1 MCSSRDL
8 IMAKIPGPK
17 ERERERERKREVFC
31 LLLCWKSLPGAS
43 ETSLLAGHS
52 SFLFPQIISS
62 HAPVLW
68 SLWGLPWLSHPCK
81 SRGQPQPPVLGN
93 ICPQN
98 EGFTQALFS
107 CLALL
112 QSSKGLRV
120 AERLFLGALIG
131 DHSRFASTYLM
142 LSNDHALSAKMQTS
156 YRIVILGINKSE
168 VRVSTACFVLL
179 CASAGDD

>member
-8 IMAKIPGPK
+8 IMAKIPGLK
-17 ERERERERKREVFC
+17 ERVEEREGKREVFC

-107 CLALL
+107 CLAPLR
-112 QSSKGLRV
+112 SSKGSRV
-120 AERLFLGALIG
+120 AKRLFLGALAG
-131 DHSRFASTYLM
+131 DRSRFASAYLM
-142 LSNDHALSAKMQTS
+142 LSNDPAFLAKIQTW
-156 YRIVILGINKSE
+156 YRIVVQCVCITVCYSRRRLNLLQSE
-168 VRVSTACFVLL
+168 
-179 CASAGDD
+179 

>member
-1 MCSSRDL
+1 
-8 IMAKIPGPK
+8 MAQVSNDPPCAVAVTSLWQRFLGWK
-17 ERERERERKREVFC
+17 RERKREVFC

-112 QSSKGLRV
+112 QSSKGSRV
-120 AERLFLGALIG
+120 AKRLFLEALVG
-131 DHSRFASTYLM
+131 DHSRFACAYLM
-142 LSNDHALSAKMQTS
+142 LSNDQTFFS
-156 YRIVILGINKSE
+156 KKCKPDTGLWYSE
-168 VRVSTACFVLL
+168 
-179 CASAGDD
+179 